1 MIATKATVK
10 DLMTSQ
16 VIVAHTSHSFT
27 QICRLFFELDIHH
40 LPVLNDQNEL
50 IGIISSN
57 DALKVFSFRVP
68 QMDLIT
74 EERLNATFNVSD
86 LMTPK
91 PISVDPNT
99 SILQAAK
106 LFDEHNIQS
115 LPVVE
120 GGKMVGILTTKDLI
134 RAMAS

>member
-57 DALKVFSFRVP
+57 ESGWTNLLTHF
-68 QMDLIT
+68 M
-74 EERLNATFNVSD
+74 
-86 LMTPK
+86 
-91 PISVDPNT
+91 
-99 SILQAAK
+99 IL
-106 LFDEHNIQS
+106 
-115 LPVVE
+115 
-120 GGKMVGILTTKDLI
+120 
-134 RAMAS
+134 